1 MRVRCSHC
9 GAKQIVDEQRFVNG
23 RPSQIT
29 CWMCTR
35 PIKLDP
41 AAAGAVQPTVSIP
54 GLVPEAKLTDLGLKA
69 LVHSETTSLTL
80 PLDKTINL
88 VVVSGLSQGTKCEFF
103 QPLLTIGRAGGGADL
118 EIDDPEVS
126 RLHCAVEVRRDG
138 VFLTDLRSTNGTYLS
153 DVRVF
158 GARLDEMS
166 VFRIG
171 STSLQL
177 TFISATES
185 CRVD

>member
-1 MRVRCSHC
+1 
-9 GAKQIVDEQRFVNG
+9 
-23 RPSQIT
+23 
-29 CWMCTR
+29 
-35 PIKLDP
+35 
-41 AAAGAVQPTVSIP
+41 
-54 GLVPEAKLTDLGLKA
+54 

-103 QPLLTIGRAGGGADL
+103 QPLLTVGRVGAGADL

-166 VFRIG
+166 IFRIG

>member
-1 MRVRCSHC
+1 MRLRCSHC
-9 GAKQIVDEQRFVNG
+9 GAKQFVDEQRFVDG
-23 RPSQIT
+23 RPPQIT

-35 PIKLDP
+35 PIRVDLP
-41 AAAGAVQPTVSIP
+41 AVSPAQPTIAIQP
-54 GLVPEAKLTDLGLKA
+54 VPRAKTTDVRLKT
-69 LVHSETTSLTL
+69 LVHSETTTL
-80 PLDKTINL
+80 ALPSDQTINL
-88 VVVSGLSQGTKCEFF
+88 VVVNGPSQGMKCELSR
-103 QPLLTIGRAGGGADL
+103 PLLTIGRLGGGADL

-138 VFLTDLRSTNGTYLS
+138 IFLTDLRSTNGTYLS

-166 VFRIG
+166 IFRIG